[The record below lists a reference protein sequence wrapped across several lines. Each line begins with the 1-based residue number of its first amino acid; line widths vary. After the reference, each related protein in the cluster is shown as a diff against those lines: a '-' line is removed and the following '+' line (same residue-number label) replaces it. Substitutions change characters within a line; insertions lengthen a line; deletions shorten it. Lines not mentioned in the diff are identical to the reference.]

1 MIKKA
6 FAVVALATLALF
18 AVPTA
23 ASAAE
28 YVPKESITVS
38 GNSAASATVTINF
51 DKAFKPRATVTFGVT
66 GAGKPTTLS
75 VVKTEATASLVKTA
89 EASGT
94 VALDVTLPAGASGSY
109 TVTGTDGTTIGAATI
124 TVAAADAGTAVG
136 TDDGLAETGYN
147 APVLLIWG
155 AAGALLLGVAL
166 VLVLSVVRRQ
176 KATA

>member
-23 ASAAE
+23 ANAAA
-28 YVPKESITVS
+28 YVPKESITVT
-38 GNSAASATVTINF
+38 GNSAASATVTVTF
-51 DKAFKPRATVTFGVT
+51 DKAFGPAAQVTFGVT
-66 GAGKPTTLS
+66 GAGKPATLS
-75 VVKTEATASLVKTA
+75 VFKTESTATLVKTA
-89 EASGT
+89 AADGS
-94 VALDVTLPAGASGSY
+94 VALDVALPSDASGSY
-109 TVTGTDGTTIGAATI
+109 TVTGTDGDTIGTATI

-136 TDDGLAETGYN
+136 TDDGLASTGYD

-155 AAGALLLGVAL
+155 AAGALLLGAAL
-166 VLVLSVVRRQ
+166 VVVLSIVRRQ

>member
-23 ASAAE
+23 ANAAQ

-38 GNSAASATVTINF
+38 GKSAASATVTINF
-51 DKAFKPRATVTFGVT
+51 DKAFRPRATVTFGVT

-75 VVKTEATASLVKTA
+75 VIKTENTATDVKTA
-89 EASGT
+89 DTNGT
-94 VALDVTLPAGASGSY
+94 VALDVTLPSDAAGSY
-109 TVTGTDGTTIGAATI
+109 TVTGTDGKTIGTATI

-136 TDDGLAETGYN
+136 TDDGLASTGFE

-166 VLVLSVVRRQ
+166 VLMLSVVRRQ
-176 KATA
+176 RATA